1 MDEITKRQV
10 TIMKKRRKEM
20 GFTQGD
26 IAEEA
31 GITLQQYQNFEYGR
45 RKIANCSTILALRI
59 CAALEPDPYELVF
72 ENGRDFIKRIRDGL
86 K

>member
-1 MDEITKRQV
+1 MDGITKRQV

-59 CAALEPDPYELVF
+59 CAALELDPYELVF

>member
-31 GITLQQYQNFEYGR
+31 GTPS
-45 RKIANCSTILALRI
+45 ATH
-59 CAALEPDPYELVF
+59 
-72 ENGRDFIKRIRDGL
+72 L
-86 K
+86 KAD

>member
-10 TIMKKRRKEM
+10 TIMKKCREEM
-20 GFTQGD
+20 GFRQSD
-26 IAEEA
+26 VAEEA
-31 GITLQQYQNFEYGR
+31 CITLQQYQNFEYGK

-59 CAALEPDPYELVF
+59 CAALELDPYELVF
-72 ENGRDFIKRIRDGL
+72 ENGWDFIKHIRDGM

>member
-45 RKIANCSTILALRI
+45 
-59 CAALEPDPYELVF
+59 
-72 ENGRDFIKRIRDGL
+72 
-86 K
+86 

>member
-10 TIMKKRRKEM
+10 TIMKKHRKEM

-59 CAALEPDPYELVF
+59 CAVLELDPYELVF

>member
-45 RKIANCSTILALRI
+45 RKIAKCSTILALRI
-59 CAALEPDPYELVF
+59 CAALELDPYELVF

>member
-31 GITLQQYQNFEYGR
+31 GITLQQYQNFDYGR

-59 CAALEPDPYELVF
+59 CAALELDLYELVF

>member
-45 RKIANCSTILALRI
+45 RKIANCSMILALRI
-59 CAALEPDPYELVF
+59 CAALELDPYELVF
-72 ENGRDFIKRIRDGL
+72 ENGRDFIKRIRDSM

>member
-10 TIMKKRRKEM
+10 MIMKKRRTEM
-20 GFTQGD
+20 GFTQTD
-26 IAEEA
+26 VAEEA
-31 GITLQQYQNFEYGR
+31 GISLQQYQNFEYGK
-45 RKIANCSTILALRI
+45 RKIANCSTIMALRI
-59 CAALEPDPYELVF
+59 CAVLELDPYELVF

>member
-10 TIMKKRRKEM
+10 TIMKKRRNEM

-26 IAEEA
+26 VAEEA

-59 CAALEPDPYELVF
+59 CAALELDPYELVF
-72 ENGRDFIKRIRDGL
+72 ENGRDFIKRIREGL

>member
-10 TIMKKRRKEM
+10 MIMKKRRTEM
-20 GFTQGD
+20 GFTQTD

-31 GITLQQYQNFEYGR
+31 GISLQQYQNFEYGK
-45 RKIANCSTILALRI
+45 RKIANCSTIMALRI
-59 CAALEPDPYELVF
+59 CAALELDPYELVF
-72 ENGRDFIKRIRDGL
+72 ENGRDYIKRIRDGL

>member
-1 MDEITKRQV
+1 MDEIAKRQV

-59 CAALEPDPYELVF
+59 CAALELDPYELVF
-72 ENGRDFIKRIRDGL
+72 ENGRDFIKRIREGL

>member
-10 TIMKKRRKEM
+10 TIMKKHRKEM

-59 CAALEPDPYELVF
+59 CAALELDPYELVF

>member
-10 TIMKKRRKEM
+10 TIMKKRRNEM

-26 IAEEA
+26 VAEEA

-59 CAALEPDPYELVF
+59 CAALELDPYELVF

>member
-26 IAEEA
+26 NAEEA

-59 CAALEPDPYELVF
+59 CAALELDPYELVF

>member
-10 TIMKKRRKEM
+10 IIMKKRRKEM

-31 GITLQQYQNFEYGR
+31 GITLQQYQNFEYGK
-45 RKIANCSTILALRI
+45 RKIANCSTIMALRI
-59 CAALEPDPYELVF
+59 CAALELDPYELVF
-72 ENGRDFIKRIRDGL
+72 ENGRDYIKRIRDGL

>member
-10 TIMKKRRKEM
+10 TIMKKRREEM
-20 GFTQGD
+20 GFRQSD
-26 IAEEA
+26 VAEEA
-31 GITLQQYQNFEYGR
+31 SITLQQYQNFEYGK

-59 CAALEPDPYELVF
+59 CAALELDPYELVF
-72 ENGRDFIKRIRDGL
+72 ENGRDFTKRIREGT

>member
-45 RKIANCSTILALRI
+45 RKIANCSMILALRI
-59 CAALEPDPYELVF
+59 CAALELDPYELVF